1 MGSRR
6 EEQLQ
11 TNFWKDMLANGCEI
25 DRFDNS
31 YESAWRI
38 VDSFAGKDRAPVL
51 LPSEIVESQLRLNE
65 TQAGI
70 ELNNELMKLISEQK
84 EAARRLAEQAVNQ
97 DHELVVQ
104 ELNQRKAEIEEKIH
118 QTADQLLQ
126 MKIPF
131 TRRVRLLFKGSQ
143 SHG

>member
-1 MGSRR
+1 MGAKSIASTTPMN
-6 EEQLQ
+6 LPGALS
-11 TNFWKDMLANGCEI
+11 TVLLAKI
-25 DRFDNS
+25 
-31 YESAWRI
+31 
-38 VDSFAGKDRAPVL
+38 L
-51 LPSEIVESQLRLNE
+51 LPSEIVDSQLRLNE
-65 TQAGI
+65 TQVGI

-84 EAARRLAEQAVNQ
+84 EAARPLTEQAGNQ
-97 DHELVVQ
+97 DNELVVQ